1 MNPSPSSAD
10 AADDLREQAAACRR
24 LALSART
31 VNGSEALRAAA
42 RQVDSDAVRIDPEAI
57 APNDGLTSQAASL
70 VRVREALE
78 RQTAQWL
85 WRGSIAGS
93 PKASV

>member
-1 MNPSPSSAD
+1 MNRSPSSAD

-42 RQVDSDAVRIDPEAI
+42 RQFDSDAVRIDPEAI

>member
-1 MNPSPSSAD
+1 MNRSPSSAD

-24 LALSART
+24 LALNART

-42 RQVDSDAVRIDPEAI
+42 RQFDLDAVRIGPEAI

-78 RQTAQWL
+78 RQTQQWL
-85 WRGSIAGS
+85 WRGPIGESR
-93 PKASV
+93 KASI

>member
-1 MNPSPSSAD
+1 MNRSPSSAD
-10 AADDLREQAAACRR
+10 AADELREQAAACRR

-31 VNGSEALRAAA
+31 VNGSEALKAAA
-42 RQVDSDAVRIDPEAI
+42 RQFDSDAVRIDPVAI
-57 APNDGLTSQAASL
+57 AANDGLTAQAASL

-85 WRGSIAGS
+85 WRGRVAESH
-93 PKASV
+93 KASV

>member
-1 MNPSPSSAD
+1 MNRSQSSTD
-10 AADDLREQAAACRR
+10 AADELREQAVACRR

-42 RQVDSDAVRIDPEAI
+42 RQFDSDAVRIDPA
-57 APNDGLTSQAASL
+57 ALAADAGPTGQAASL

-85 WRGSIAGS
+85 WRGPVSES
-93 PKASV
+93 PKASI